1 MSSSI
6 ILLAHGSRREVA
18 NNVLPQLASMIQED
32 RSFGKVDSAFLQF
45 TSPSLE
51 TALEE
56 HIKEGVKNIT
66 VVPVFLFNG
75 IHLKEDIPEILEK
88 KKEKHPDVNILM
100 AQPLGADSRIG
111 DIIKDRIKETQ
122 RR

>member
-100 AQPLGADSRIG
+100 AQPLGADPRIG

>member
-32 RSFGKVDSAFLQF
+32 KSFGKVDSAFLQF